1 MLLKIAA
8 RPFVKIPWD
17 LILKYQYY
25 VHDFVFFPDFRYTHV
40 EAECPFISF
49 DDLLDRI
56 EDLVQIFIYL
66 LFLLLFFL
74 FNLNY
79 RSLAFISCS
88 TIQLNSIQFNF
99 YYSHFYRIFTLY
111 IVR

>member
-1 MLLKIAA
+1 MVVDTIQ
-8 RPFVKIPWD
+8 D
-17 LILKYQYY
+17 S
-25 VHDFVFFPDFRYTHV
+25 VFFPDFRYTHV

-56 EDLVQIFIYL
+56 EDLVQICIYL

-79 RSLAFISCS
+79 
-88 TIQLNSIQFNF
+88 
-99 YYSHFYRIFTLY
+99 
-111 IVR
+111 

>member
-1 MLLKIAA
+1 MLLKVAA
-8 RPFVKIPWD
+8 RAFVKIPWD

-66 LFLLLFFL
+66 LFLLSFFL
-74 FNLNY
+74 FNLNN

-88 TIQLNSIQFNF
+88 TIQFNSIQFLL
-99 YYSHFYRIFTLY
+99 FTLL
-111 IVR
+111 

>member
-1 MLLKIAA
+1 MGRIAIIVFCTCETIARIYRCLLLKVTTRA
-8 RPFVKIPWD
+8 FVKTPWD

-25 VHDFVFFPDFRYTHV
+25 VQDSVCFPDFRYTHV

-88 TIQLNSIQFNF
+88 IN
-99 YYSHFYRIFTLY
+99 HA
-111 IVR
+111 

>member
-1 MLLKIAA
+1 MFALEGGSKT
-8 RPFVKIPWD
+8 FVKIPWD

-56 EDLVQIFIYL
+56 EDLVQSFIYL

-88 TIQLNSIQFNF
+88 TIQYNSIQFLL
-99 YYSHFYRIFTLY
+99 FTLL
-111 IVR
+111 

>member
-1 MLLKIAA
+1 MYM
-8 RPFVKIPWD
+8 
-17 LILKYQYY
+17 IL
-25 VHDFVFFPDFRYTHV
+25 FFPDFRYTHV

-56 EDLVQIFIYL
+56 EDLVQSFIYL

-79 RSLAFISCS
+79 RLLFFWLLFPVQRFNI
-88 TIQLNSIQFNF
+88 IQFNF
-99 YYSHFYRIFTLY
+99 YYSHFYKIFTLY

>member
-1 MLLKIAA
+1 VTA
-8 RPFVKIPWD
+8 RAFVKIPWD

-88 TIQLNSIQFNF
+88 MNRAYLCL
-99 YYSHFYRIFTLY
+99 R
-111 IVR
+111 

>member
-1 MLLKIAA
+1 MLLKVAA
-8 RPFVKIPWD
+8 RAFVKIPWD

-56 EDLVQIFIYL
+56 EDLVQSFIYL

-88 TIQLNSIQFNF
+88 TIQYNSIQFLL
-99 YYSHFYRIFTLY
+99 FTLL
-111 IVR
+111 

>member
-8 RPFVKIPWD
+8 RAFVKIPWD

-66 LFLLLFFL
+66 LFFFFFFFFSTLITGLWLLFPVQQF
-74 FNLNY
+74 
-79 RSLAFISCS
+79 
-88 TIQLNSIQFNF
+88 NSIQFN
-99 YYSHFYRIFTLY
+99 SIFIIHTFIKYLHY
-111 IVR
+111 I

>member
-8 RPFVKIPWD
+8 RAFVKIPWD

-66 LFLLLFFL
+66 LFLLFFL

-99 YYSHFYRIFTLY
+99 YYSHFYKIFTLY